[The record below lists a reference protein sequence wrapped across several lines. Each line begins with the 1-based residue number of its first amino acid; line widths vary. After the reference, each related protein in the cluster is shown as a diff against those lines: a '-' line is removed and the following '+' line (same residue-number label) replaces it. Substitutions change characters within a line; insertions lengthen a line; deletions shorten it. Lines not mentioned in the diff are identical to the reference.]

1 MTHSDKMDRKTGAGI
16 QKPNS
21 RLDYN
26 KTISGIDPLQV
37 EWSYR
42 IRSRGVKWYRKNVFH

>member
-16 QKPNS
+16 QKPNG

-26 KTISGIDPLQV
+26 KTISGIDLA
-37 EWSYR
+37 
-42 IRSRGVKWYRKNVFH
+42 SRMVIPYSK

>member
-16 QKPNS
+16 QKPNG

-26 KTISGIDPLQV
+26 KTISGIA
-37 EWSYR
+37 
-42 IRSRGVKWYRKNVFH
+42 SRMVIPYSK